1 MKNKVIKRLT
11 IFIISLI
18 IIPTTTY
25 IVINEI
31 RYDIRETDYMIS
43 KYNLHVG
50 LNRFYP
56 SDYVNIL
63 YEDSDIIILEYT
75 HNGSNQKNYIKIGFV
90 YISIYNA
97 IKLNL
102 ITLEDVI
109 ESDNP
114 YYYTVEKQIVKCIL
128 ESDKIIVNKED
139 FLYISE
145 YDRTPIEQWVL
156 EGDLLESFKEFF
168 EEKEFMYNGIV
179 TAEGAYKY
187 KVSVFKEDE
196 ITLTFYIYQD
206 GTAIEFQQNPFPY
219 NSRVKA
225 VYDILNISS
234 LEDILD

>member
-1 MKNKVIKRLT
+1 MRNRIIKRIIL
-11 IFIISLI
+11 FMISLI
-18 IIPTTTY
+18 TILTTTY

-31 RYDIRETDYMIS
+31 RYDIAKTDYMIS
-43 KYNLHVG
+43 KYNLHIG
-50 LNRFYP
+50 ASRIYP

-63 YEDSDIIILEYT
+63 YEDSDIVVLEYT

-114 YYYTVEKQIVKCIL
+114 YYYIVEKQIVKCIL
-128 ESDKIIVNKED
+128 ESDKIQVNKED

-156 EGDLLESFKEFF
+156 EGDLLESFINLF
-168 EEKEFMYNGIV
+168 EEK
-179 TAEGAYKY
+179 
-187 KVSVFKEDE
+187 
-196 ITLTFYIYQD
+196 
-206 GTAIEFQQNPFPY
+206 
-219 NSRVKA
+219 
-225 VYDILNISS
+225 
-234 LEDILD
+234 